1 MSIGNRIKNCRTNN
15 QLTQKE
21 LAQKLSLTPKMVSF
35 YENDERTP
43 PADILTKLS
52 KIFGVSVDYLLC
64 MTETKLPYGITSH
77 SGEKPK
83 LNEKTG
89 GSINYWISKTDYGSD
104 ELAEKLGID
113 EELLEDYRS
122 GSADPSLE
130 VLQAL
135 SKICDVSTDCLLGI
149 REKSRPQHDGELPF
163 RFDPEISRRLKEQ
176 AQQMDE
182 SYSFIA
188 DILGI
193 DEEEVEHFFEY
204 GFVPHMSVF
213 VQIVE
218 HFLVSSDYL
227 LNRTGS
233 TLTVQADEE
242 ELLRS
247 YRALNTK
254 SKTMALSRIYELERE
269 ESLVAAK
276 DRYLDDQGKSSPS
289 SGTGGGTMVG

>member
-1 MSIGNRIKNCRTNN
+1 MNRIVLERKRQN
-15 QLTQKE
+15 LTQEE
-21 LAQKLSLTPKMVSF
+21 LAEKLNISQKSISKYETGARKPSFDTLTQMAKLFDVS
-35 YENDERTP
+35 T
-43 PADILTKLS
+43 
-52 KIFGVSVDYLLC
+52 DYLLGV
-64 MTETKLPYGITSH
+64 TESRKNNKVPFIEEHDSSQGMAGAI
-77 SGEKPK
+77 K
-83 LNEKTG
+83 
-89 GSINYWISKTDYGSD
+89 YWIFKSGFGYD
-104 ELAEKLGID
+104 ELAEKLGIS
-113 EELLEDYRS
+113 EKLLEKYCSRKEDM
-122 GSADPSLE
+122 PLHIL
-130 VLQAL
+130 VNL
-135 SKICDVSTDCLLGI
+135 SQLCNVSTDCLLGI
-149 REKSRPQHDGELPF
+149 REKSRRPDPNGELPF

-188 DILGI
+188 DILEI
-193 DEEEVEHFFEY
+193 DEDEVFNFFEY
-204 GFVPHMSVF
+204 GFVPHISVF
-213 VQIVE
+213 AKIVE

-227 LNRTGS
+227 LNRTSS

-247 YRALNTK
+247 YRALNAK